1 MEDKQRVDVINFSW
15 GSLPLDAL
23 NQQTVRKL
31 QLIADRKAITIEQVI
46 SEALDWVLTT
56 PEPSSSQVQRN

>member
-1 MEDKQRVDVINFSW
+1 MEDKQRLDVINFSW
-15 GSLPLDAL
+15 GSLPIDAL
-23 NQQTVRKL
+23 NQQTIRKL